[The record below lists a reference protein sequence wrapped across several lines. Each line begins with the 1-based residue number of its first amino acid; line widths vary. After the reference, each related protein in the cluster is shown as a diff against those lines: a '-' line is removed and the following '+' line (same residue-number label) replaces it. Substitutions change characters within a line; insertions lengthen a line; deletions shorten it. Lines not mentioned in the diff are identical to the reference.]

1 MKMNKKDFNDEN
13 KWKEYKNLREDLKRA
28 EKIYNRAE
36 ERYQHIQNNIDTFK
50 RIDPEGFAKVDN
62 LTYTSKNGE
71 IRSVDINITIDDD
84 RQHGGGKTEA
94 RILDGKIL
102 GDVILTSIERG
113 LGGRSDVLAH
123 EFGHAI
129 DIAKD
134 PQKFYLET
142 KKNPEH
148 NCQDPA
154 NRNHPQSKTAMDWQ
168 ERFNKKYKEYQKK

>member
-1 MKMNKKDFNDEN
+1 MYLCIRFLAYGGAIK
-13 KWKEYKNLREDLKRA
+13 
-28 EKIYNRAE
+28 
-36 ERYQHIQNNIDTFK
+36 TF
-50 RIDPEGFAKVDN
+50 F
-62 LTYTSKNGE
+62 YTLL
-71 IRSVDINITIDDD
+71 DI
-84 RQHGGGKTEA
+84 
-94 RILDGKIL
+94 LFL
-102 GDVILTSIERG
+102 CTSIERG

-142 KKNPEH
+142 KTNPEH